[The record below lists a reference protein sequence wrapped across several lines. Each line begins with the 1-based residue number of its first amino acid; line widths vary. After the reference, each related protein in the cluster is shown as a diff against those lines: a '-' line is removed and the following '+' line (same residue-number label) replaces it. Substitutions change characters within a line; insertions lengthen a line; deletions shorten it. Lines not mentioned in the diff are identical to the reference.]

1 MNILPKRKFIVH
13 VDMDAFFAAIEQR
26 DNPSLRGKPV
36 IVGADPKKG
45 RGRGVV
51 STCSYEARKFGV
63 HSGLPISIAY
73 KKCPHAIF
81 LPVNMEKYARIS
93 RQIYKIF
100 YDFTPEVEP
109 ISIDEAFMD
118 ITGSFHLFGTPRSK
132 SGAEAF
138 SSALDLKRGTPRETC
153 LLIKSRVKKDT
164 GLTAS
169 VGLAPVK
176 MVAKIASDLEK
187 PDGFVEVSVRGLL
200 GFLWPLD
207 IRKLWGLGRKTEI
220 ILRKM
225 NVNTIGELAKKDV
238 KELIDVF
245 GKNGAHLW
253 NLANGIDERTVEF
266 AEEAK
271 SIGNEITFD
280 KDTLSREKIES
291 TLMLLCEKVSGRLRC
306 DGLKGRTITLKIRL
320 EGFKTYTRAI
330 TIGVPNNFT
339 DMLYKE
345 VKNLYNRFNS
355 KGKKVRLVGVKVS
368 NLSPA
373 DFRDTLFIET
383 GDKKRENVHS
393 AVDKIK
399 EKFGTDSIHR
409 GSNPTIGKRG

>member
-1 MNILPKRKFIVH
+1 MAKRKFIVH

-26 DNPSLRGKPV
+26 DNPKFRGKPV
-36 IVGADPKKG
+36 VVGADPKKG

-63 HSGLPISIAY
+63 HSGLPISMTY
-73 KKCPHAIF
+73 RKCPHAIF
-81 LPVNMEKYARIS
+81 LPVNMEKYAKIS

-118 ITGSFHLFGTPRSK
+118 ITGSFHLFGTPRK
-132 SGAEAF
+132 
-138 SSALDLKRGTPRETC
+138 TC
-153 LLIKSRVKKDT
+153 LLIKSRVKRDT

-176 MVAKIASDLEK
+176 MVAKIASDLKK
-187 PDGFVEVSVRGLL
+187 PDGLVEVSPEGLL

-207 IRKLWGLGRKTEI
+207 IRKLWGLGGKTEI

-225 NVNTIGELAKKDV
+225 NINTIGELAKKDV
-238 KELIDVF
+238 KELIDML
-245 GKNGAHLW
+245 GKNGAHFW
-253 NLANGIDERTVEF
+253 NLANGIDERGVES

-280 KDTLSREKIES
+280 KDTLSREKIEN
-291 TLMLLCEKVSGRLRC
+291 TLMLLCEKVSDRLRY
-306 DGLKGRTITLKIRL
+306 DGVKGKTITLKIRL
-320 EGFKTYTRAI
+320 EGFKTYTRAV
-330 TIGVPNNFT
+330 TMGVPNNFT
-339 DMLYKE
+339 DVLYKE
-345 VKNLYNRFNS
+345 IKNLYNRFDS

-368 NLSPA
+368 KLSPA
-373 DFRDTLFIET
+373 DFRDTLFNEA
-383 GDKKRENVHS
+383 GDRKKENVHS

-399 EKFGTDSIHR
+399 EKFGTGSIHR
-409 GSNPTIGKRG
+409 ASNPTIGK